1 MYRDF
6 GKDVEFVVVYI
17 REVHPNRVINGEKIP
32 QPSTYKQRVGI
43 ATTMCTKLDISIPT
57 VIDGMD
63 NKVGTA
69 YAGFPDRLYLV
80 GRDGKIAFKGPR
92 GPFGF
97 KPSDLE
103 DAIRKELGQKTASA
117 KKSDKN
123 SAKKSD
129 KKK

>member
-32 QPSTYKQRVGI
+32 QPTTYQQRVGV
-43 ATTMCTKLDISIPT
+43 ATTMCTKLEISIPT

-63 NKVGTA
+63 NKVSTL

-92 GPFGF
+92 GPYGF
-97 KPSDLE
+97 RPSDLE
-103 DAIRKELGQKTASA
+103 SAIRKELGVKTAA
-117 KKSDKN
+117 GKKN
-123 SAKKSD
+123 
-129 KKK
+129 KKKK